1 MPQVRGL
8 GADAL
13 TVIRWARGVTQ
24 SRRISRS
31 FFARS
36 ALDVARDLIGCTF
49 LFDGVGGRIVET
61 EAYEPDDP
69 SSHAF
74 RGMTARNA
82 VMFGAP
88 GHLYVYFVYGMHFC
102 ANVSCEADGVGAAV
116 LLRALEPDRGLEQ
129 MAARRGTRE
138 PRLLCSGPARL
149 TQALGI
155 TREADGMAL
164 SSSSAVSPTSPD
176 AATASLVEVLAR
188 PVGSAA
194 RARIVAAPRIGVHG
208 DCRPWRFLDA
218 RSRFVSRPP
227 PRSTAGSGLQAGRG
241 TTTMVP

>member
-1 MPQVRGL
+1 MPQVWGP

-13 TVIRWARGVTQ
+13 TVVRLARGVTQ

-36 ALDVARDLIGCTF
+36 ALAVARDLIGCIF

-61 EAYEPDDP
+61 EAYEPGDP

-82 VMFGAP
+82 VMFGPP

-116 LLRALEPDRGLEQ
+116 LLRALEPDRGLER

-138 PRLLCSGPARL
+138 PRMLCSGPGRL

-164 SSSSAVSPTSPD
+164 GSSSAASPTPPN
-176 AATASLVEVLAR
+176 AAAASLVEVLAR

-194 RARIVAAPRIGVHG
+194 RAGIVAAPRIGVHDDG
-208 DCRPWRFLDA
+208 RLWRFLDA
-218 RSRFVSRPP
+218 RSRFVSRRP
-227 PRSTAGSGLQAGRG
+227 PRSAAESGLRVGRR
-241 TTTMVP
+241 TTTMMP

>member
-1 MPQVRGL
+1 MTEPQ
-8 GADAL
+8 
-13 TVIRWARGVTQ
+13 
-24 SRRISRS
+24 RISRS

-88 GHLYVYFVYGMHFC
+88 GHLYVYFVYGMHHC

-116 LLRALEPDRGLEQ
+116 LLRALEPDQGLKK

-155 TREADGMAL
+155 TREANGMAL
-164 SSSSAVSPTSPD
+164 CSSAAASQMAPD

-188 PVGSAA
+188 PAGGAVQAP
-194 RARIVAAPRIGVHG
+194 IVAAPRIGVHDDG
-208 DCRPWRFLDA
+208 RAWRFLDA
-218 RSRFVSRPP
+218 GSRFVSRPP
-227 PRSTAGSGLQAGRG
+227 PRSTAKSGLQAGRG
-241 TTTMVP
+241 TTTMAS

>member
-1 MPQVRGL
+1 M
-8 GADAL
+8 
-13 TVIRWARGVTQ
+13 TQ
-24 SRRISRS
+24 PCRVSRS
-31 FFARS
+31 FFVRS

-102 ANVSCEADGVGAAV
+102 ANVSCELDGVGAAV
-116 LLRALEPDRGLEQ
+116 LLRALEPRQGLEQ
-129 MAARRGTRE
+129 MAARRGTSE

-155 TREADGMAL
+155 TCEANGMAL
-164 SSSSAVSPTSPD
+164 GSSTAAPPTPPD
-176 AATASLVEVLAR
+176 AASASLVEVLAR
-188 PVGSAA
+188 PAGGGA
-194 RARIVAAPRIGVHG
+194 RACIVAAPRIGVRDDG
-208 DCRPWRFLDA
+208 RPWRFLEA
-218 RSRFVSRPP
+218 GSRLVSRPP